1 MKNTRFAV
9 WISVA
14 ALVVASLSFIRSTQ
28 TTPDPENVRVMFI
41 PGGNTPFWQLTVAG
55 AKAAAERYKIQLSVT
70 LPEGGHQQQSEIL
83 KKIAPNQF
91 DGIAISPRAPES
103 QNELLSKLA
112 KEVHLITFDS
122 DAPDSDRLCYVGT
135 DNYSAGRLA
144 AQLVKEAAPAG
155 GKVALL
161 VANFKKDNAVLRV
174 KGFQDEMRRYL
185 ADGTNTPLYELLEP
199 IEDDIDKSR
208 CRENITS
215 TLQLHP
221 DVAAFV
227 GMFSYHGPILLDVVN
242 SIEAGKKP
250 QLITFDEEEDVL
262 NGIQDQKIYASVVQ
276 DPFKYG
282 FESVRMI
289 QALKSGSMMEL
300 PIAGSGS
307 LFLPCEAITPEN
319 VAEFRRRLATRLK
332 Q

>member
-1 MKNTRFAV
+1 MKNTRLAV

-14 ALVVASLSFIRSTQ
+14 ALVIASLIFIRSTRP
-28 TTPDPENVRVMFI
+28 TPDPENVRVMFI
-41 PGGNTPFWQLTVAG
+41 PGGNTPFWQLAVAG
-55 AKAAAERYKIQLSVT
+55 AEAAAKRYKIQLSVT

-83 KKIAPNQF
+83 EKIAPNQF

-112 KEVHLITFDS
+112 KGVHLITFDA

-155 GKVALL
+155 GKIALL

-174 KGFQDEMRRYL
+174 KGFQDEIQRYL
-185 ADGTNTPLYELLEP
+185 TADTNTPLYELLEP
-199 IEDDIDKSR
+199 IEDDIDMSR

-215 TLQLHP
+215 TLQQHP
-221 DVAAFV
+221 DVAALV
-227 GMFSYHGPILLDVVN
+227 GMFSYHGPILLDVVS
-242 SIEAGKKP
+242 SIEEGKKP
-250 QLITFDEEEDVL
+250 QLITFDKEDDVL

-282 FESVRMI
+282 FESVRTI

-307 LFLPCEAITPEN
+307 LFLPCEAITSEN